1 MATQQNLI
9 DTYNSNPTLQSR
21 YTQQQYLDLFGFGQS
36 TTPPPTTPTPPTTP
50 PSGPV
55 NIIGQ
60 NLNQDR
66 GGGIQELQ
74 QTYTRTQPRSPKF
87 DPNINPEAQLTGK
100 GRIMQGSEMEKLYN
114 EYNTAMQY
122 EPGAAGTRE
131 VPDNFA
137 LANRA
142 GDFSEYLDLVGYQA
156 PNQYFTEPSM
166 MQKGITG
173 IKDFFTDSKFFQP
186 KVAGT
191 LGTRLANQPQI
202 PGILT
207 GIFGSRSPF
216 NKASPTYNPN
226 LVGELNFLEGLA
238 VEGQNMIGRDPNSG
252 LLKYGPDSVLS
263 GKNVISGFGSN
274 SYEVALDKYIDKMIS
289 RGTIDG
295 VYDDKNLSEFQ
306 LAKLKKAREE
316 KKVNTANALKI
327 AEENIKKEKDFV
339 TQQLGVTA
347 DNVAST
353 TKQGGGGGIA
363 DSGYGRGGGLDASKM
378 GGGSRQAKSGGQKA
392 GGTGRTDGGWGW
404 ADGGRVY
411 LYDRQ
416 EMENGGST
424 NDSEA
429 AALRKKVEELMDDGY
444 DFGEAVREAMRQGY
458 DNGGPISESDFPF
471 LINRPGENMGRKK
484 PGLSDYDKD
493 TQDYDDDDMR
503 IIEIPMGKMMKKK
516 TKKKKKKKDRE
527 DYSDGGRVYLYDR
540 QD

>member
-1 MATQQNLI
+1 
-9 DTYNSNPTLQSR
+9 
-21 YTQQQYLDLFGFGQS
+21 
-36 TTPPPTTPTPPTTP
+36 
-50 PSGPV
+50 
-55 NIIGQ
+55 
-60 NLNQDR
+60 
-66 GGGIQELQ
+66 
-74 QTYTRTQPRSPKF
+74 
-87 DPNINPEAQLTGK
+87 
-100 GRIMQGSEMEKLYN
+100 
-114 EYNTAMQY
+114 
-122 EPGAAGTRE
+122 
-131 VPDNFA
+131 
-137 LANRA
+137 
-142 GDFSEYLDLVGYQA
+142 
-156 PNQYFTEPSM
+156 

-274 SYEVALDKYIDKMIS
+274 SYEVALDKYIDKMKA

-295 VYDDKNLSEFQ
+295 VYDPENLTEAQ
-306 LAKLKKAREE
+306 LAKLKKAEAE

-416 EMENGGST
+416 EMSNGGSA
-424 NDSEA
+424 DDDDYKPSDFS
-429 AALRKKVEELMDDGY
+429 KKVNELMDDGY

-484 PGLSDYDKD
+484 PGLDYYDKYED
-493 TQDYDDDDMR
+493 SPDDEYP
-503 IIEIPMGKMMKKK
+503 IIEIPMGKIMKKK